1 MASSAAAYQPRGKYF
16 EQFAV
21 GDVFVT
27 PRRTVTQTDIVN
39 FAGVSGDFNAPH
51 VDHEFC
57 REQPYEEPIAHGPLV
72 FAISTG
78 LLCQLGIN
86 EQTLVAMLG
95 VDNWR
100 ICAPVK
106 HGDLL
111 RATAEVSHVRP
122 TSKGDR
128 GVVTFDRAIV
138 NQHGN
143 AVQTMTVQCM
153 YLCSP
158 AVPG

>member
-1 MASSAAAYQPRGKYF
+1 MIATPAYKPRGKYF
-16 EQFAV
+16 DEFAV

-39 FAGVSGDFNAPH
+39 FACLTGDFNAPH

-57 REQPYEEPIAHGPLV
+57 RAQPYGEPIAHAPLV
-72 FAISTG
+72 FSFSTG
-78 LLCQLGIN
+78 LLCQLGLN
-86 EQTLVAMLG
+86 DQTLVAMLG

-100 ICAPVK
+100 IHGPVK
-106 HGDLL
+106 HGDTIHV
-111 RATAEVSHVRP
+111 TAEVKDVRP

-128 GVVTFDRAIV
+128 GIVTFDRAIV
-138 NQHGN
+138 NQHGI

-153 YLCSP
+153 YICRP
-158 AVPG
+158 TAGG